1 MNYKLISKFF
11 AHFLGVFVLLMLP
24 SMICSILYHEWYM
37 VITFLASIV
46 SVLILA
52 LILHFFGRN
61 ASSQMYE
68 REMLVLVS
76 IGWMIAGIAGS
87 LPFLFSGLLNPVDSL
102 FESISGLTTTG
113 SSVMTAIEEAP
124 KGLLFWRAFIQWIGG
139 MGIVLI
145 FITVLPYLG
154 AGGKHLMQHESYG
167 INTRSFRPRIKESAI
182 VIFKIY
188 MGMTILM
195 SIMLMMAGMSVFD
208 AICHAFTTL
217 ATGGYSTRQASIA
230 AYDSQLVELILIFGM
245 VLASINFVL
254 FFGLSKGDWR
264 NLVQNTEWKVF
275 LAILAVAILLITLNL
290 MWGSPHVDLI
300 LDAEDAARS
309 DFCYTPLQ
317 ALRAASFN
325 TISAM
330 STTGFATDNFDS
342 WPHFSRM
349 LLIFLMII
357 GGCTGSTSG
366 GIKVMRVVLLIKML
380 HWKIENT
387 YRPKTVRA
395 VRLNGEVVPDAVQ
408 QTIYNFIT
416 LYILVYSATVLLLS
430 AMGLP
435 FITAISAVAATINGV
450 GPGMEHVGAIQD
462 FHLLPNAAKLL
473 LSLVMIMGRLEIFSV
488 CALFLPSFW
497 RKS

>member
-1 MNYKLISKFF
+1 M
-11 AHFLGVFVLLMLP
+11 VF
-24 SMICSILYHEWYM
+24 
-37 VITFLASIV
+37 TFLAAML
-46 SVLILA
+46 SVLLVA
-52 LILHFFGRN
+52 FCLYYVGRN
-61 ASSQMYE
+61 ASSQMFE

-76 IGWMIAGIAGS
+76 IGWLIAGVAGS
-87 LPFLFSGLLNPVDSL
+87 LPFVFSGLLNPVDSL

-113 SSVMTAIEEAP
+113 SSVMTAIEEVP
-124 KGLLFWRAFIQWIGG
+124 KGLLFWRSFIQWIGG

-182 VIFKIY
+182 VIFNIY
-188 MGMTILM
+188 MGITILM
-195 SIMLMMAGMSVFD
+195 SVMLILAGMSVFD

-217 ATGGYSTRQASIA
+217 ATGGFSTRQASIA
-230 AYDSQLVELILIFGM
+230 AYDSQLIELILILGM
-245 VLASINFVL
+245 VLASTSFILYFE
-254 FFGLSKGDWR
+254 LSKRDWR
-264 NLVQNTEWKVF
+264 SMIHNTEWRVY
-275 LAILAVAILLITLNL
+275 LTILTVAILLITINL
-290 MWGSPHVDLI
+290 TWGSPHVDLM
-300 LDAEDAARS
+300 LDAEDTARS
-309 DFCYTPLQ
+309 DFSYAPLQ

-330 STTGFATDNFDS
+330 STTGYATDNFDS

-357 GGCTGSTSG
+357 GGSAGSTSG

-380 HWKIENT
+380 YWKIENT

-408 QTIYNFIT
+408 QTVYNFIT
-416 LYILVYSATVLLLS
+416 LYILVFSATVLLLS

-462 FHLLPNAAKLL
+462 FHLLPDAAKVLL
-473 LSLVMIMGRLEIFSV
+473 CLVMIMGRLEIFSV
-488 CALFLPSFW
+488 CALFFPSFW